1 MKKLLISG
9 LLLIGSFSMASAEVG
24 AKIGVSLN
32 VGVFEASGFET
43 DIGPNATEKN
53 LTTGTN
59 EMLGAMGSVFV
70 EKSLGFL
77 PGPLGRLSI
86 GFDHVPHDIKTGKQS
101 REEMRL
107 TGLAEGGGATRKETN
122 TASATLNN
130 INTYY
135 LTLNITDW
143 LYVKGGMMEMDV
155 ISTETLASGNTYND
169 GSIDGTI
176 FGLGIQNMTD
186 NGMFFRAEYNQT
198 DLDGTTIKSTNTN
211 NSVTISDVKGDTYR
225 LSVGKSF

>member
-24 AKIGVSLN
+24 AKLGVSLN
-32 VGVFEASGFET
+32 VGIFEASGFET

-59 EMLGAMGSVFV
+59 EMLGVMGSVFI

-86 GFDHVPHDIKTGKQS
+86 GVDHVPHDIKTGSQGRNDDK
-101 REEMRL
+101 L
-107 TGLAEGGGATRKETN
+107 TGLAEGGGATREAQN
-122 TASATLNN
+122 SASATLNN

-143 LYVKGGMMEMDV
+143 LYLKGGMMEMDV
-155 ISTETLASGNTYND
+155 ISTETLESGNTYNN
-169 GSIDGTI
+169 GSIDGTVI
-176 FGLGIQNMTD
+176 GLGVQSMSE
-186 NGMFFRAEYNQT
+186 NGLFFRAEFNQT
-198 DLDGTTIKSTNTN
+198 DLDGTTLKSTNTN
-211 NSVTISDVKGDTYR
+211 NSVTISEVKGDSYK
-225 LSVGKSF
+225 LSIGKSF